1 MNVPQVH
8 ALSQTKRIN
17 RNIATF
23 YLVLMMVQF
32 VFVEGWGV
40 SPVKVVAM
48 TIAPLILLARCA
60 YFSKALLFGGLY
72 WLCCFLSAYL
82 HPGFRFST
90 VAYSGMFVATF
101 IMFYNLIHK
110 CAFTLEY
117 FIKLVRW
124 MILAYAGCL
133 VLQQCCILVGIRFM
147 PLINLNNQFFLSI
160 TKLPSLSLEPSHS
173 ARILGALF
181 YVYFKCNQYA
191 RGAAIPFK
199 QWFKGEH
206 KWVTIGFLW
215 AMLTMGS
222 GTAYVVLAILS
233 LLFLRRK
240 YIAVAIPL
248 FAALFFAMPYLENEN
263 MNRATSVVQA
273 TMTGNVDNVIESDGS
288 AAVRVLP
295 ILNTIN
301 SLDLTKKVTWLG
313 SGSDVALAGG
323 HYSRKRM
330 VGCINDYGLISYLLS
345 LCLVFSCCIEWKSL
359 PTLIFIAVLGAGI
372 GNIAYAWSILMLF
385 ATQLYFDRK
394 YTRR

>member
-1 MNVPQVH
+1 MISKQH
-8 ALSQTKRIN
+8 RIN

-23 YLVLMMVQF
+23 YLVLMLVQL
-32 VFVEGWGV
+32 VYIEGYTI
-40 SPVKVVAM
+40 SPIKVVAM
-48 TIAPLILLARCA
+48 SVAPLIWLARCA
-60 YFSKALLFGGLY
+60 YISKALLFGGLY
-72 WLCCFLSAYL
+72 WLSCFLSAYL

-90 VAYSGMFVATF
+90 IAYSGMFVATF

-110 CAFTLEY
+110 GAFTLEY

-160 TKLPSLSLEPSHS
+160 TKLPSFSMEPSHS

-181 YVYFKCNQYA
+181 YAYFKCNQFA

-233 LLFLRRK
+233 LLFLQRK
-240 YIAVAIPL
+240 YIAVVIPL
-248 FAALFFAMPYLENEN
+248 FAAIFLAMPYMDNEN
-263 MNRATSVVQA
+263 LNRATTVAQA
-273 TMTGNVDNVIESDGS
+273 AMTGDTQNVVDVDGS

-295 ILNTIN
+295 LLNTIN
-301 SLDLTKKVTWLG
+301 NFDVTKLETWFG
-313 SGSDVALAGG
+313 SGTDSALEGG
-323 HYSRKRM
+323 PHSNKRM
-330 VGCINDYGLISYLLS
+330 LGCINDYGLISYIFS
-345 LCLVFSCCIEWKSL
+345 LCLVFYCSIKVTSV
-359 PTLIFIAVLGAGI
+359 PFIIFIIVLGAGI
-372 GNIAYAWSILMLF
+372 GNIAYSWAVIMLF
-385 ATQLYFDRK
+385 ATQFYFARK

>member
-1 MNVPQVH
+1 MI
-8 ALSQTKRIN
+8 SQQQQTN

-23 YLVLMMVQF
+23 YLVLMSIQLVYI
-32 VFVEGWGV
+32 EGYTI
-40 SPVKVVAM
+40 SHIKVVAM
-48 TIAPLILLARCA
+48 SLTPLIFFARCA
-60 YFSKALLFGGLY
+60 YFSKALMFGGLY

-110 CAFTLEY
+110 GAFTLEY

-124 MILAYAGCL
+124 LILAYTGCL
-133 VLQQCCILVGIRFM
+133 VLQQCCLLVGIRFM
-147 PLINLNNQFFLSI
+147 PLINLNNQFFLSL
-160 TKLPSLSLEPSHS
+160 TKLPSLALEPSHS
-173 ARILGALF
+173 ARILGVLF
-181 YVYFKCNQYA
+181 YAYFKCNQYA
-191 RGAAIPFK
+191 RGSVIPFK

-206 KWVTIGFLW
+206 NCVTIGFLW
-215 AMLTMGS
+215 AMLTIGS

-301 SLDLTKKVTWLG
+301 SLDLTKKETWLG
-313 SGSDVALAGG
+313 NGSDVALAGG

>member
-1 MNVPQVH
+1 MISKQ
-8 ALSQTKRIN
+8 QQIN

-23 YLVLMMVQF
+23 YLVMMSVQL
-32 VFVEGWGV
+32 VWVEGYAI
-40 SPVKVVAM
+40 SPIKVVAM
-48 TIAPLILLARCA
+48 SVAPLIWLARCA
-60 YFSKALLFGGLY
+60 YFSKAVLFGGLY
-72 WLCCFLSAYL
+72 WLSCFLSAYL

-90 VAYSGMFVATF
+90 IAYSGMFVMTF
-101 IMFYNLIHK
+101 IMFYNLVYK
-110 CAFTLEY
+110 GAFTLEY

-133 VLQQCCILVGIRFM
+133 VLQQCCILVGVRFM

-173 ARILGALF
+173 ARILGVLF

-222 GTAYVVLAILS
+222 GTAYVVLALLS

-248 FAALFFAMPYLENEN
+248 LAAIFLALPYIENEN
-263 MNRATSVVQA
+263 LNRATAVAQA
-273 TMTGNVDNVIESDGS
+273 TMTGDAQEVMEADGS

-295 ILNTIN
+295 LINTLN
-301 SLDLTKKVTWLG
+301 LDFAKTETWIG
-313 SGSDVALAGG
+313 HGSDAALSDGFYA
-323 HYSRKRM
+323 RKRM
-330 VGCINDYGLISYLLS
+330 IGCINDYGLISYLLS
-345 LCLVFSCCIEWKSL
+345 LFLVFICCMRWNSI
-359 PTLIFIAVLGAGI
+359 PALIFIAVLGAGI
-372 GNIAYAWSILMLF
+372 GNIAYSWAIMMLF
-385 ATQLYFDRK
+385 TVQLYFYRK
-394 YTRR
+394 CVGQ

>member
-1 MNVPQVH
+1 MPKEKLKLN
-8 ALSQTKRIN
+8 TK
-17 RNIATF
+17 IATF
-23 YLVLMMVQF
+23 YLVLMCVHMHF
-32 VFVEGWGV
+32 FEGHTI
-40 SPVKVVAM
+40 SPIKVVAM
-48 TIAPLILLARCA
+48 CVAPLIWLARCA

-72 WLCCFLSAYL
+72 WLSCFLSAYL

-90 VAYSGMFVATF
+90 IVYSGMFVMTF
-101 IMFYNLIHK
+101 IMFYNLVYK
-110 CAFTLEY
+110 GAFTLEY

-147 PLINLNNQFFLSI
+147 PLINLDNQFYLSI
-160 TKLPSLSLEPSHS
+160 SKLPSLSHEPSSS
-173 ARILGALF
+173 ARILGVLF
-181 YVYFKCNQYA
+181 YAYFKCNQYS
-191 RGAAIPFK
+191 RGSVIPFK

-222 GTAYVVLAILS
+222 GTAYVMLAILS

-301 SLDLTKKVTWLG
+301 SLDLTKKETWLG

-345 LCLVFSCCIEWKSL
+345 LCLIFLCCIKWKSV
-359 PTLIFIAVLGAGI
+359 PTMRFLE
-372 GNIAYAWSILMLF
+372 
-385 ATQLYFDRK
+385 
-394 YTRR
+394 